1 MQLQNEQAGLFTDSS
16 RFGRFIEVNFFAE
29 VGAEQIKALLSELL
43 VLRDD
48 LPEHHYL
55 QFAFGANCWDKINP
69 AWRPADLKSFEDLT
83 GIKDLAMPGTQADLL
98 IWLHGHD
105 ADQLLPVQLA
115 VYPLLDSLATIQLD
129 LQGIKN
135 FEGRDLIG
143 FVDGTANPKED
154 KRLDAALIP
163 AGEVGTGGS
172 YVLSQRWQ
180 HNLDAFNA
188 LSVSAQEKVVGRTKV
203 DDIELEGDDMPADSH
218 VSRTDADVDGV
229 AMKIYRKSL
238 PYLASQLHAEEE
250 GKPDH
255 GLYFF
260 AFACEMR
267 RFEVQLERMLGIDA
281 DGICDHLMQF
291 SKAKTGSYWFMPSET
306 DLQNLI

>member
-1 MQLQNEQAGLFTDSS
+1 MQLHNEQAGLFTDSS
-16 RFGRFIEVNFFAE
+16 RFGRFIEVNFSADIN
-29 VGAEQIKALLSELL
+29 AEQVKGLLAELV
-43 VLRDD
+43 VLRDT

-55 QFAFGANCWDKINP
+55 QFAFGAACWDRLNP
-69 AWRPADLKSFEDLT
+69 EWRPADLKSFDHLK
-83 GIKDLAMPGTQADLL
+83 GIKDLAMPGTQTDLL

-115 VYPLLDSLATIQLD
+115 IYPLIEPLSDIQLD

-135 FEGRDLIG
+135 IEGRDLIG

-163 AGEVGTGGS
+163 AGEVGAGGS
-172 YVLSQRWQ
+172 YVMAQRWQ

-188 LSVSAQEKVVGRTKV
+188 LSVHAQEKVVGRTKV

-218 VSRTDADVDGV
+218 VSRTDAKVDGV

-238 PYLASQLHAEEE
+238 PYLASQLNSAESD
-250 GKPDH
+250 KPDH

-260 AFACEMR
+260 AFTCEMR

-281 DGICDHLMQF
+281 DGISDHLMQF
-291 SKAKTGSYWFMPSET
+291 SQAKTGSYWFMPNEA
-306 DLQNLI
+306 DLQSLI